1 MDRLAGSSFFPPR
14 PVLATDGG
22 QILDISG
29 GGSPLLYQ
37 HLFLV
42 PGASRGLRPPSSS
55 YRYRCRKLSRITPGS
70 HSGVTSRWSTLCSS
84 SGSFPF
90 IVWAH
95 HMYLTG
101 MGNAVSTFF
110 QTTTVLISI
119 PSVILLT
126 CLMISLWGGSI
137 RFTVPMLF
145 ASAFLP
151 MFGFGGLT
159 GLPLA
164 FNLTDLH
171 LHDTYYVIGHFHYV
185 GRSRHA
191 FWSFCRNLLLVS
203 QSHRV
208 GI

>member
-1 MDRLAGSSFFPPR
+1 MVYA
-14 PVLATDGG
+14 VM
-22 QILDISG
+22 ILG
-29 GGSPLLYQ
+29 
-37 HLFLV
+37 FL
-42 PGASRGLRPPSSS
+42 S
-55 YRYRCRKLSRITPGS
+55 
-70 HSGVTSRWSTLCSS
+70 
-84 SGSFPF
+84 F

-101 MGNAVSTFF
+101 MGTMISTFF

-145 ASAFLP
+145 ATAFLP

-164 FNLTDLH
+164 FNLIDLF
-171 LHDTYYVIGHFHYV
+171 LHDTYYVIAHFHYIVAPGTVFALFAGIYYWYPKATGRMMSNVLGHLHFWPSLIFMNVISFQCSCKAWQDFIAV
-185 GRSRHA
+185 GTMEARIDRS
-191 FWSFCRNLLLVS
+191 
-203 QSHRV
+203 
-208 GI
+208 G